1 MSHFGRNAKHASQ
14 ATPNSLLLSPISPDR
29 SAPEA
34 LTARSA
40 HPTRS
45 ATIGGTDKS
54 AWKSSYQAFADGSDD
69 IGKVRR
75 LSRKKSHQGA
85 QQQRSEL
92 SLFQSGRT
100 FLTGR
105 DEIENDRGDN
115 RMPGYTGHVPK
126 VSERQCGPKTAR
138 AKGAKRE
145 RSLTPKK
152 PTPSIVL
159 LCGARRTGRARK
171 ATIGTRRTSPS
182 SRRTTGTTWWGTRDT
197 SSENKILSDR
207 LGEGR
212 GKGGGKVSYGHTGRV
227 ETVPPLSVIPNPC
240 FPFCWGR
247 FYPPPPQFSSSPPA
261 RPRHA
266 CMHLDRENLN
276 NAHES
281 P

>member
-14 ATPNSLLLSPISPDR
+14 ATPNSLLLSPISPYR

-197 SSENKILSDR
+197 SSEQNKKR
-207 LGEGR
+207 WAGR
-212 GKGGGKVSYGHTGRV
+212 GERERGGKVFHGHTGRV
-227 ETVPPLSVIPNPC
+227 ETVPSLSVIPHPC
-240 FPFCWGR
+240 FPFVGAVFTHHHLNSGCFR
-247 FYPPPPQFSSSPPA
+247 SSPPT
-261 RPRHA
+261 RKRHDDA
-266 CMHLDRENLN
+266 SRT
-276 NAHES
+276 S
-281 P
+281 RYRT